1 MQKIKGELSG
11 LITELLSMVIYIVF
25 LYLVTLAIVR

>member
-25 LYLVTLAIVR
+25 LYLITLAIVR